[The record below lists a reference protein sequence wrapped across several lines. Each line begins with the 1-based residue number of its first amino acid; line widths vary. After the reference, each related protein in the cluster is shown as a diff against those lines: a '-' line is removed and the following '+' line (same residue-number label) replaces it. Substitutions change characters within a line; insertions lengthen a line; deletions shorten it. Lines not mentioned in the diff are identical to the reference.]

1 MKIQN
6 IARILVFGGAL
17 IAIVVAVGYLMP
29 GSYASAAV
37 KSPSIPLS
45 GSPITGGT
53 ITTII
58 TQIADWLVGIAL
70 VIALIMIVWGGVMWM
85 WSRGDDTKAQ
95 DARKIILN
103 GILVSAVVL
112 AIGLILSTIQKIVQ
126 SPTNFI
132 PK

>member
-1 MKIQN
+1 MKMQN
-6 IARILVFGGAL
+6 VARMLVFGGAL
-17 IAIVVAVGYLMP
+17 IAIVVVVGYLMP

-37 KSPSIPLS
+37 KSPGLPIT
-45 GSPITGGT
+45 GTPITGGT

-85 WSRGDDTKAQ
+85 WSRGDDTKAA

-103 GILVSAVVL
+103 GILGAAVVL
-112 AIGLILSTIQKIVQ
+112 AIGLIFSTIQKIVQ
-126 SPTNFI
+126 SPTTFI